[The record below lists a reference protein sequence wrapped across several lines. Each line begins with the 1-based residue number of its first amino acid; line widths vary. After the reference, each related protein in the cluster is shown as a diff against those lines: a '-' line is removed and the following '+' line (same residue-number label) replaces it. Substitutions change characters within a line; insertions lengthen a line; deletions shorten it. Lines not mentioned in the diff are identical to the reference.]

1 MTIVEVVIIIM
12 ITMIIT
18 TIEDREKRKEGR
30 CFVSVYIRVRV
41 GVKMKYLPLAF
52 FFLSNLVSEDALKN
66 AGVPIGGP
74 IEEKNEDDGAS
85 NVSSC
90 IGGEGEEVRG

>member
-1 MTIVEVVIIIM
+1 MEK
-12 ITMIIT
+12 
-18 TIEDREKRKEGR
+18 KRKEGR
-30 CFVSVYIRVRV
+30 RFVCIYIFVYVCV
-41 GVKMKYLPLAF
+41 EMKYLPLAF
-52 FFLSNLVSEDALKN
+52 FFLSNLVREDALKK

>member
-1 MTIVEVVIIIM
+1 
-12 ITMIIT
+12 
-18 TIEDREKRKEGR
+18 
-30 CFVSVYIRVRV
+30 
-41 GVKMKYLPLAF
+41 MKYLPLAF
-52 FFLSNLVSEDALKN
+52 FFLSNFVREDALKN

-90 IGGEGEEVRG
+90 IDIGGEGEEVRG